1 MRSIC
6 ALRISRLSKSSY
18 QDSTAIWGWANQN
31 AANPPTY
38 AGNGLVLARGL
49 PDSVRMFTQIKTRL
63 LVFVLATFIHLL
75 AFGQQ
80 PRNSFPET
88 ASRLAASSKGRIK
101 VAFILTDQ
109 AVMIDYAGPWEVFQ
123 DVTVPSRGG
132 AMEEQHVF
140 DLYTVSDGAEPIRT
154 SGGLRVIPDYTF
166 DNAPQPNIVV
176 VPAQM
181 GRSPK
186 MMDW

>member
-1 MRSIC
+1 MS
-6 ALRISRLSKSSY
+6 
-18 QDSTAIWGWANQN
+18 W
-31 AANPPTY
+31 
-38 AGNGLVLARGL
+38 
-49 PDSVRMFTQIKTRL
+49 
-63 LVFVLATFIHLL
+63 
-75 AFGQQ
+75 
-80 PRNSFPET
+80 
-88 ASRLAASSKGRIK
+88 SRLAAEPWKISMCSISIRYRIR

-123 DVTVPSRGG
+123 DVMVPSRGG
-132 AMEEQHVF
+132 AMEDQHVF
-140 DLYTVSDGAEPIRT
+140 DLYTVSDGTEPIRT

-186 MMDW
+186 MMDWLRAMARRSDVVMSVCTGAFRLADAGLLEGKRAPPHHGAYVTLQPDFPAIT